1 MLLTRDQFRNN
12 VFERDGHKCVICG
25 KPAADAHHIIERR
38 LFPDGGYYLA
48 NGASLCPEHHL
59 LAESTELSTDEIRE
73 AAGIDEIILPPHLY
87 EDCTY
92 DKWGNE
98 ILPNGLRVKGE
109 LFHDESIQKVIA
121 PVLNQFTDRIKYPRT
136 YHLPWSPG
144 MNKDDRQMP
153 DASIFISKDVVITEK
168 MDGENTTWYTDYVHA
183 RSINSGS
190 HPSRNKMKDL
200 WAQVGYNIP
209 QDWRVCG
216 ENLYAK
222 HSIHYKELESYF
234 YMFSIWDDKNMCLSW
249 DETEEWSELLEI
261 PLVPV
266 LFQGEYRQ
274 DYVDSLNQ
282 LMESTAGKKE
292 GYVIRLKEEFHYS
305 QFRNSVGKYVRADHV
320 QKNHGHWSQRK
331 ITPNELRK
339 R

>member
-1 MLLTRDQFRNN
+1 M
-12 VFERDGHKCVICG
+12 ICG
-25 KPAADAHHIIERR
+25 KPAVDAHHIIERR
-38 LFPDGGYYLA
+38 LFPVGGYYLA

-59 LAESTELSTDEIRE
+59 LAESTELSADKIRE
-73 AAGIDEIILPPHLY
+73 AAGITEIILPPHLY

-109 LFHDESIQKVIA
+109 LFHDESVQKVIA

-153 DASIFISKDVVITEK
+153 DASIFIEKDVVITEK

-200 WAQVGYNIP
+200 WAQTGWNIP
-209 QDWRVCG
+209 QGWRVCG

-222 HSIHYKELESYF
+222 HSIHYVNLESYF
-234 YMFSIWDDKNMCLSW
+234 YMFSIWDEKNMCLSW
-249 DETEEWSELLEI
+249 DETEEWSELLDI

-266 LFQGEYRQ
+266 LFRGKYSL
-274 DYVDSLNQ
+274 DYIETLNQ
-282 LMESTAGKKE
+282 LMESSAGKRE
-292 GYVIRLKEEFHYS
+292 GYIIRLSDEFHYS
-305 QFRNSVGKYVRADHV
+305 QFRNSVGKYVRSDHV

-339 R
+339 G